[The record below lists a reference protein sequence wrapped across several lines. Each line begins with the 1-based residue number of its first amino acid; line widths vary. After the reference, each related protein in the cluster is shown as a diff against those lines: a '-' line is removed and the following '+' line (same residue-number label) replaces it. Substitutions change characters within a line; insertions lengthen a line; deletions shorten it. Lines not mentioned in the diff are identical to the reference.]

1 MKRKRKL
8 LSCVH
13 RAEIRHFLRCSRAAT
28 VKKCTKKRAA
38 RAKLL
43 FCLLNL
49 LRFFPFLLTS
59 PLSLLKLFT
68 VTVGYILHHI
78 VLGLNVFSVRSCTQM
93 GGVFF
98 YILFLK
104 LPCSRLLYLLNEK
117 KKTKPNKTNQPTK
130 NNRIRRHVPYCLW
143 IVHGFRIL
151 RNIFS
156 LRR

>member
-1 MKRKRKL
+1 MAIYNREQMQLAVR
-8 LSCVH
+8 V
-13 RAEIRHFLRCSRAAT
+13 EIRHFLRCSRAAK
-28 VKKCTKKRAA
+28 VKKCTKKHDA

-68 VTVGYILHHI
+68 VTVGCILHHI
-78 VLGLNVFSVRSCTQM
+78 VLGLNVSSVRSFTQM

-117 KKTKPNKTNQPTK
+117 KKSKPNKTNQQKTIEYADTYPT
-130 NNRIRRHVPYCLW
+130 VYESYMALE
-143 IVHGFRIL
+143 F
-151 RNIFS
+151 
-156 LRR
+156 

>member
-8 LSCVH
+8 KSCVH
-13 RAEIRHFLRCSRAAT
+13 VLDQAEMRHFLRCSRLAT

-78 VLGLNVFSVRSCTQM
+78 VLGLNVSSVRNFTQRE
-93 GGVFF
+93 GLFCC
-98 YILFLK
+98 ILFFK
-104 LPCSRLLYLLNEK
+104 LPCLRLL
-117 KKTKPNKTNQPTK
+117 
-130 NNRIRRHVPYCLW
+130 
-143 IVHGFRIL
+143 
-151 RNIFS
+151 
-156 LRR
+156 

>member
-59 PLSLLKLFT
+59 PLPLLKLFT
-68 VTVGYILHHI
+68 VTVGCLLHHI
-78 VLGLNVFSVRSCTQM
+78 VLGLNVSSVRSFTQM
-93 GGVFF
+93 EGVFF
-98 YILFLK
+98 YILFFKVTLFK
-104 LPCSRLLYLLNEK
+104 VVELAERKEEN
-117 KKTKPNKTNQPTK
+117 KTKQNQPTNK
-130 NNRIRRHVPYCLW
+130 KQSNTQTRTLLSMNRTWL
-143 IVHGFRIL
+143 
-151 RNIFS
+151 
-156 LRR
+156 